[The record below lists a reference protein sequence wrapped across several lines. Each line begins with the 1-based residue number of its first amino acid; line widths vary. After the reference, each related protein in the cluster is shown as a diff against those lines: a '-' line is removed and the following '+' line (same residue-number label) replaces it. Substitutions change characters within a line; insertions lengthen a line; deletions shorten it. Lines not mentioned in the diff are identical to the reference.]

1 MRNIWEEALQ
11 DTDWAGGVSKPTP
24 RAKDIAIPTPAAK
37 TEPWSVFK
45 RSKQDDHDEKKSKPK
60 TLTTAPAKAVRR
72 RGLIQ
77 PSIPSSSKYGYDEG
91 IPTEIT
97 VGQPKSIRAPRRG
110 SMELVSKLDQ
120 LCSDQLPMTRKEKL
134 LGSSMYTKENG
145 ATRSELRRLMGLD
158 HSEHGLGETNKQGG
172 IRKVRSHLGLVS
184 QDDVSKAD
192 QSVVASTS
200 GSSKGAGSKNST
212 PSESS
217 AAISRRL
224 KGVPMTTAEEY
235 AKRFVQRSKSDDLT
249 WLSSKTTTGTDS
261 VLGQKNSCSKSGS
274 RGAAELVLDK
284 SSKRGA
290 VAKSTPKKSK
300 SCGRVSDK
308 GMLPFKSPTG
318 QRLGKVKVLHDS
330 TLDFDWGCPPSVP
343 LSGNDTDRP
352 KRRG

>member
-1 MRNIWEEALQ
+1 LK
-11 DTDWAGGVSKPTP
+11 DTDWAGETSKPTP
-24 RAKDIAIPTPAAK
+24 RAMDIATPTTAAK
-37 TEPWSVFK
+37 TEAWSVFK
-45 RSKQDDHDEKKSKPK
+45 RSKQDDRGEKKSKPE
-60 TLTTAPAKAVRR
+60 TPTAAPAKAVRR

-77 PSIPSSSKYGYDEG
+77 PSISASSKYGYDEG

-97 VGQPKSIRAPRRG
+97 AVQPKSTRAPRRG

-120 LCSDQLPMTRKEKL
+120 LCNDQLPMTRKEKL
-134 LGSSMYTKENG
+134 LGSSMYTKENRS
-145 ATRSELRRLMGLD
+145 TRSELRRIMGLD
-158 HSEHGLGETNKQGG
+158 HSEHGVGETNKTGEV
-172 IRKVRSHLGLVS
+172 RKVHSHLDLVS
-184 QDDVSKAD
+184 EDEVSKAD
-192 QSVVASTS
+192 QSALSRQSSMS

-224 KGVPMTTAEEY
+224 KGVPMTTAEDY

-249 WLSSKTTTGTDS
+249 LLSSTTTSSTDTL
-261 VLGQKNSCSKSGS
+261 LGHESRTGKSGS
-274 RGAAELVLDK
+274 RGAAEPVVDK

-290 VAKSTPKKSK
+290 IAKSIPKKSQ

-318 QRLGKVKVLHDS
+318 QRIGKVRVVHDS
-330 TLDFDWGCPPSVP
+330 TLDFDWGCPPSVTS
-343 LSGNDTDRP
+343 SGKDTDRP